1 MGTPQRV
8 TEGTRRLKRRVGLSG
23 VLDDTR
29 YIRSGDDDKPFIF
42 WRGGLRDVGGGAGGL
57 RVAEGCGSG
66 TVRRGKRV
74 MVKGV
79 KPSVP
84 H

>member
-42 WRGGLRDVGGGAGGL
+42 
-57 RVAEGCGSG
+57 
-66 TVRRGKRV
+66 
-74 MVKGV
+74 
-79 KPSVP
+79 
-84 H
+84 